1 MANEVTIEVRFNPPD
16 LPQRMQRY
24 PRELEREMERTMKQS
39 LAHVQ
44 GSVPPY
50 PPASSDSS
58 YIRTGTL
65 GRTIG
70 LGGRAEIYEVKRVGG
85 GYEARLGT
93 NLSYAPF
100 VIGED
105 QAGQHK
111 GRWWTMKTVAEKA
124 RPGVERL
131 FEAMSK
137 RLVLFLGGR

>member
-1 MANEVTIEVRFNPPD
+1 MANIEVRFTPPD
-16 LPQRMQRY
+16 LPQRMKRY

-39 LAHVQ
+39 LAHLQ

-50 PPASSDSS
+50 PPASSSSS

-70 LGGRAEIYEVKRVGG
+70 LGGRAEIYEVKKVGG

-93 NLSYAPF
+93 NLSYAPY

-105 QAGQHK
+105 QAAQHA
-111 GRWWTMKTVAEKA
+111 GRWWTMKVVAEKA
-124 RPGVERL
+124 RPGIERL
-131 FEAMSK
+131 FTAMCN
-137 RLVLFLGGR
+137 RLASFLGG